1 MARTVLFDFKDCK
14 AAVGEVITLSRGKV
28 KISLT
33 QEEITSIYL
42 EFASGRAASLPIPS
56 KKDEQPSKYTHDDL
70 ANRRAES
77 TTPAPID
84 PKKLKITSGKS
95 KDIPIAPEL
104 EMI

>member
-28 KISLT
+28 KIMLSRDEIEAIY
-33 QEEITSIYL
+33 QEFGGQS
-42 EFASGRAASLPIPS
+42 AQPKAS

-77 TTPAPID
+77 TTSAPVD
-84 PKKLKITSGKS
+84 LKKLKITSGKS
-95 KDIPIAPEL
+95 QGIPTAPEL

>member
-1 MARTVLFDFKDCK
+1 MARTVLLDFKDCK
-14 AAVGEVITLSRGKV
+14 VAVGEVITVSRGKV
-28 KISLT
+28 KILLSKDEIEAIY
-33 QEEITSIYL
+33 QEL
-42 EFASGRAASLPIPS
+42 VGGFPQQKAS

-70 ANRRAES
+70 ANRKAES
-77 TTPAPID
+77 TTSAPID